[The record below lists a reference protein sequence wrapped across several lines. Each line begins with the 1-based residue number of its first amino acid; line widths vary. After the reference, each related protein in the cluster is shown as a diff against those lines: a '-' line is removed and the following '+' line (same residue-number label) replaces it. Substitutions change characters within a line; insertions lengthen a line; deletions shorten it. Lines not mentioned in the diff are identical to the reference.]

1 MAKGNTPFG
10 LSFKL
15 RIYIIDRNRITPD
28 NIQELAPNEIFV
40 FGSNLQGWHGGGA
53 ARIAVDKFGAI
64 EGLGVG
70 PQGQCY
76 AIPTMQGPVESIKP
90 YVDHFVRY
98 AKLNGNQ
105 VFLVTKI
112 GCGIAGFT
120 VEEIA
125 PLFAEATK
133 LSNIKLPREF
143 WEVIEK

>member
-1 MAKGNTPFG
+1 MN
-10 LSFKL
+10 
-15 RIYIIDRNRITPD
+15 RNRITPD

-90 YVDHFVRY
+90 YVDHFIRY
-98 AKLNGNQ
+98 AKLNGNHEHKDNKGSKKQ
-105 VFLVTKI
+105 YQ
-112 GCGIAGFT
+112 
-120 VEEIA
+120 
-125 PLFAEATK
+125 P
-133 LSNIKLPREF
+133 
-143 WEVIEK
+143 

>member
-1 MAKGNTPFG
+1 M
-10 LSFKL
+10 
-15 RIYIIDRNRITPD
+15 DRNRITPD
-28 NIQELAPNEIFV
+28 NIRELAPNEIFV

-53 ARIAVDKFGAI
+53 ARSAVDKFGAI

-125 PLFAEATK
+125 PLFADAVK
-133 LSNIKLPREF
+133 LSNIKLPKEF
-143 WEVIEK
+143 WEVLEK

>member
-1 MAKGNTPFG
+1 M
-10 LSFKL
+10 
-15 RIYIIDRNRITPD
+15 DRSRITPD

-90 YVDHFVRY
+90 YVDYFIRY

-143 WEVIEK
+143 WEVLEK

>member
-1 MAKGNTPFG
+1 M
-10 LSFKL
+10 
-15 RIYIIDRNRITPD
+15 DRNRITPD

-40 FGSNLQGWHGGGA
+40 FGSTC
-53 ARIAVDKFGAI
+53 KFGAI

-143 WEVIEK
+143 WEVLEK

>member
-1 MAKGNTPFG
+1 MN
-10 LSFKL
+10 
-15 RIYIIDRNRITPD
+15 RNRITPD

-40 FGSNLQGWHGGGA
+40 FGSNLQGWHDGGA

-143 WEVIEK
+143 WEVLEK

>member
-1 MAKGNTPFG
+1 M
-10 LSFKL
+10 
-15 RIYIIDRNRITPD
+15 DRNRITPD
-28 NIQELAPNEIFV
+28 YITELAPNEIFV
-40 FGSNLQGWHGGGA
+40 FGSNLQGWHGDGA

-76 AIPTMQGPVESIKP
+76 AIPTMQGPVELIKP
-90 YVDHFVRY
+90 YVNHFIRY

-105 VFLVTKI
+105 VFFVTKI
-112 GCGIAGFT
+112 CCGIAGFE

-133 LSNIKLPREF
+133 ISNIKLPKEF
-143 WEVIEK
+143 WEVLEK